1 MLIAARPRRA
11 SGRTAALAALTVAG
25 TVLIGVPGTA
35 AAAPGDNGDVKIHKT
50 GTPPGDP
57 SNEPK
62 VCDFYLDAV
71 NFDALEHFTYTIDGQ
86 GNGPNAGT
94 GHLAGSATAD
104 AQGAAHT
111 GTLTLSDG
119 LYKLVWKGDNWQG
132 AGKQKVFTVDCG
144 GSSPS
149 PTPTPTSTRPGGGP
163 GGPNGGPPAG
173 GGGLARDAAMG
184 PVAGAAAVGLAAV
197 GGAVWLRLRRRP
209 HGAS

>member
-1 MLIAARPRRA
+1 MPIAARPRRA
-11 SGRTAALAALTVAG
+11 SGRTAALAALTVAAG

-35 AAAPGDNGDVKIHKT
+35 AAAPGDNGDVKIHNPDT
-50 GTPPGDP
+50 DPGDP
-57 SNEPK
+57 RNEPK
-62 VCDFYLDAV
+62 VCEFYLDAL

-94 GHLAGSATAD
+94 GHLSGSATAD
-104 AQGAAHT
+104 ANGAAHT
-111 GTLTLSDG
+111 GTLTLPDG

-132 AGKQKVFTVDCG
+132 AGKQKVFTVDCT
-144 GSSPS
+144 SPTAS

-209 HGAS
+209 HGA